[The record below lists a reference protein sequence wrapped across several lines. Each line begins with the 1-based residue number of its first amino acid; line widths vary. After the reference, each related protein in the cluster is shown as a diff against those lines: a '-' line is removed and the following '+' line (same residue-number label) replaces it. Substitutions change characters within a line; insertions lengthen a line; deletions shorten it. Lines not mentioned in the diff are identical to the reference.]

1 MANWFNFGITNP
13 HPPDDGIDIGTP
25 SRTPISMPF
34 DCDVIDA
41 RWYVYG
47 GQVACAVPGTDYSE
61 YFIHMNNIYVRP
73 GDSVPAGE
81 IIGDSGGG
89 VGDLLLHNGKV
100 QPAKYQS
107 WYEGHST
114 GPHSE
119 YGIFQGQTMAEFNR
133 GWSNPPRQLDPTP
146 VYEAL
151 RNGQTPTWP
160 GSGTPTGGSSSGGSG
175 DGGMGGLICKFA
187 PWLCQGAQQAASAEE
202 QAIAGGLSS
211 AAGAVMNGTAQA
223 LGASDF
229 ANGIRRGLFMTL
241 GVGVMAVGLFVI
253 LAPYLKAAA
262 DQASQEIQQQT
273 QMLQKALEG
282 AAVAA

>member
-1 MANWFNFGITNP
+1 MAWYNFGITKT

-25 SRTPISMPF
+25 SRTPLSFPF

-47 GQVACAVPGTDYSE
+47 GQVACAVPGTGYSE

-73 GDSVPAGE
+73 GDEIPAGQT
-81 IIGDSGGG
+81 IGDSGGG

-107 WYEGHST
+107 WYEGHSS

-119 YGIFQGQTMAEFNR
+119 YGIFQGQDMGEFNK
-133 GWSNPPRQLDPTP
+133 GWHNPPRQLNPTS

-151 RNGQTPTWP
+151 RAGQVPQWP
-160 GSGTPTGGSSSGGSG
+160 GKDKPTNPPPGGQGGTGNPLA
-175 DGGMGGLICKFA
+175 DAL
-187 PWLCQGAQQAASAEE
+187 LAAVE
-202 QAIAGGLSS
+202 QLMTDS
-211 AAGAVMNGTAQA
+211 TQA
-223 LGASDF
+223 LGAKDW
-229 ANGIRRGLFMTL
+229 ADGIRRGAFMAAA
-241 GVGVMAVGLFVI
+241 VGVVAFGGFVF
-253 LAPYLKAAA
+253 LSPYLKAAA
-262 DQASQEIQQQT
+262 QEVKVEVGEAVGT
-273 QMLQKALEG
+273 ATKA